1 MRGEHFFGGGSRGPT
16 EGSWER
22 GGPFQRLA
30 EHAHVRPPHTSPH
43 TAKAKG
49 RGTAGTAA
57 HPAVLSAPAS
67 RPPRR
72 YHPPRPP
79 PPASRLPRGR
89 REPLLPRMRSCLP
102 PAAAGRACAVSG
114 VGARPGAGGRRRAR
128 YVEGGAAGLLPP
140 ALPVPRPSLGPS
152 WGVRPRSPFPP
163 CAGPRLA
170 SSHHLRRDGA
180 PAPRRSPGGR
190 RLAMAAGSNR
200 PPPPPASPPRG
211 GRPEGTRAAPWE
223 PSRPCM
229 AWRGER
235 GSAARGGRGGE
246 GVGPAGGSPGLPA
259 ACEARGRMRRM
270 GWDLVVTLSG
280 VVSERKGG
288 VLHRYQQPGVSSQ
301 LLIS

>member
-1 MRGEHFFGGGSRGPT
+1 MWRAVRRGCSLPLSPSRVPLWGRPGGC
-16 EGSWER
+16 
-22 GGPFQRLA
+22 
-30 EHAHVRPPHTSPH
+30 V
-43 TAKAKG
+43 
-49 RGTAGTAA
+49 
-57 HPAVLSAPAS
+57 
-67 RPPRR
+67 
-72 YHPPRPP
+72 PP
-79 PPASRLPRGR
+79 PPFLPAPGLASPPHITSGGTGRPR
-89 REPLLPRMRSCLP
+89 
-102 PAAAGRACAVSG
+102 PAAPPVDVAWLW
-114 VGARPGAGGRRRAR
+114 RP
-128 YVEGGAAGLLPP
+128 AATV
-140 ALPVPRPSLGPS
+140 PV
-152 WGVRPRSPFPP
+152 
-163 CAGPRLA
+163 
-170 SSHHLRRDGA
+170 
-180 PAPRRSPGGR
+180 
-190 RLAMAAGSNR
+190 
-200 PPPPPASPPRG
+200 PPPASPPRG